1 MCGIMENYGGKFKP
15 REITRNNVRRAW
27 IIAERKQGA
36 ILDLKQ
42 YGRQAHYLNI
52 LKHLLRE

>member
-1 MCGIMENYGGKFKP
+1 MEDYGGKFKH
-15 REITRNNVRRAW
+15 RVITCNNVRTAW
-27 IIAERKQGA
+27 AIAERKEGA

-42 YGRQAHYLNI
+42 CGRQAHYLNI